1 MLLKTDVDFKQ
12 IKQIPSERRCY
23 LHIDVFL
30 VGSKRE
36 QLKQFVEGLGSW
48 ILFQILDQFI
58 KFFFSFVLE
67 VQHQIRANKIRVP
80 M

>member
-1 MLLKTDVDFKQ
+1 MNKNWDR
-12 IKQIPSERRCY
+12 PY

-48 ILFQILDQFI
+48 IFFQILDQFI
-58 KFFFSFVLE
+58 KFFSHLF
-67 VQHQIRANKIRVP
+67 
-80 M
+80 

>member
-1 MLLKTDVDFKQ
+1 MNKNWDRPSRKFFQNFTYIINFFLKTVDDFILK
-12 IKQIPSERRCY
+12 RRCY

-36 QLKQFVEGLGSW
+36 QLKQFIDGLSCW

-58 KFFFSFVLE
+58 KFFSHLF
-67 VQHQIRANKIRVP
+67 
-80 M
+80 